1 MSQMKRVVL
10 PILEEIAAQP
20 GSRMEIHTRVGESLN
35 VEWGQFK
42 RIIGHLKSTGLID
55 IDTEWG
61 GRISVTPEGKEAI
74 SYD

>member
-1 MSQMKRVVL
+1 
-10 PILEEIAAQP
+10 
-20 GSRMEIHTRVGESLN
+20 MEIHTRVGESLN

>member
-35 VEWGQFK
+35 VSGDS
-42 RIIGHLKSTGLID
+42 LSVSLV
-55 IDTEWG
+55 
-61 GRISVTPEGKEAI
+61 ISSLPA
-74 SYD
+74 